1 MNEVKNMNHKKI
13 VYDKLKSYG
22 ITSQIDSLNF
32 DLKRGY
38 VFKLKNGLSGE
49 YNLDEG
55 KLYFE
60 NEEVQDRVDEIDE
73 LDKDIEESNRS
84 SFFE

>member
-1 MNEVKNMNHKKI
+1 MESGVAMDYRKF

-22 ITSQIDSLNF
+22 ITSHIEEIEYDM
-32 DLKRGY
+32 KRSY

-55 KLYFE
+55 K
-60 NEEVQDRVDEIDE
+60 V
-73 LDKDIEESNRS
+73 
-84 SFFE
+84 